1 MTSAE
6 PQVLTPDI
14 KVNLTLYGIA
24 ALIYL
29 YLNHRSPDS
38 IPVKLLF
45 LGVVLFVNI
54 AIMWQ
59 LISQQCVKPNM
70 GWVFGGPIL
79 TWVFLFIPVFW
90 LLETMYVWLQPF
102 GNTFGYLFIKLMG
115 VTSFMDRILKDKTS
129 GESRINKYINY
140 VRSDPWGF
148 FSMLTTNTDATPRI
162 LQAGEAFNEL
172 KDKLKAD
179 QNTTETRDEFINFVR
194 MKESVAKLVFYLL
207 TLNLMT
213 DMTAVFLMEK
223 SPCEVGAYDE
233 EDAPPV
239 RDKKAPDENATVYRT
254 TE

>member
-1 MTSAE
+1 MTSAD

-14 KVNLTLYGIA
+14 KVNLTLYGIS

-54 AIMWQ
+54 GIMWQ
-59 LISQQCVKPNM
+59 LMSQQCVSPNM

-115 VTSFMDRILKDKTS
+115 VTSFMDRILKDKAS

-162 LQAGEAFNEL
+162 LQADNAFDEL
-172 KDKLKAD
+172 KDKLKD
-179 QNTTETRDEFINFVR
+179 GQNTAETRAEFINFVR

-233 EDAPPV
+233 EDAPPA
-239 RDKKAPDENATVYRT
+239 RDKKGPDENATVYRT